1 MYMKYTNVAL
11 KEAELPSPST
21 APSAVGTP
29 HSAVLS
35 LETRRRLVLESRAR
49 AFKVARRMLLS
60 MGVVLSPTEA
70 QSVADT
76 ALLEAASRYRE
87 VQGAQFFTYSFYF
100 IKAEVRKVVKLE
112 RQSRRELEGN
122 DSRAVGQDGGEGE
135 SPLNRVASEDALP
148 DKVIELNHVRLL
160 GFNAPGLLSDLER
173 SLMRGVYVMDKST
186 EDVGLE
192 LGYSRGHAYALR
204 KSAERKLRDYLRE
217 N

>member
-11 KEAELPSPST
+11 KEADLPSLST
-21 APSAVGTP
+21 ASSAVGVP
-29 HSAVLS
+29 QSAQIP
-35 LETRRRLVLESRAR
+35 LESRKRLVLESRDR

-87 VQGAQFFTYSFYF
+87 VEGAQFFTYSFYF

-122 DSRAVGQDGGEGE
+122 DNRNGASDGEEAE
-135 SPLNRVASEDALP
+135 SPLNRIASEEPLP
-148 DKVIELNHVRLL
+148 DKVIELNNVRLL
-160 GFNAPGLLSDLER
+160 GFHAPGLLSDLER

-186 EDVGLE
+186 EDIGAE

-204 KSAERKLRDYLRE
+204 KSAEKKLRDYLKE